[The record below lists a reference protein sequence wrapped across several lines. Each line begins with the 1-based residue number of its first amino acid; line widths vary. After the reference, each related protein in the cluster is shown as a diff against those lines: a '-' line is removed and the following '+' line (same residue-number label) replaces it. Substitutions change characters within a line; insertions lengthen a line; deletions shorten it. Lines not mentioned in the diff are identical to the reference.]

1 MLFKFTVK
9 VDKGATVKQVEALNA
24 KLADNVKLNK
34 FVGMGFARTLQRHF
48 NGLDSRPNK
57 RGWRPLGFW
66 RKISA
71 ATSFVSADSNKAVV
85 GVSGVQGKMLAA
97 KIFGTRITPKSG
109 KKFLAIPAIESR
121 YGISPSALDEEL
133 QFRKTRKGGLL
144 GTIRSDG
151 TFLVNYFLVRSANLP
166 CDPQALPKFETVEND
181 AKKSISTYLNRK

>member
-1 MLFKFTVK
+1 MAQNFGCYIVCFGRL
-9 VDKGATVKQVEALNA
+9 KQGCCRCFGRTGQ
-24 KLADNVKLNK
+24 NV
-34 FVGMGFARTLQRHF
+34 GR
-48 NGLDSRPNK
+48 
-57 RGWRPLGFW
+57 
-66 RKISA
+66 
-71 ATSFVSADSNKAVV
+71 
-85 GVSGVQGKMLAA
+85 

-166 CDPQALPKFETVEND
+166 RDPQALQKFETVEND